1 MSSQPK
7 KTPSEAAAE
16 ARRKARLA
24 AGEAVEALRQVFLN
38 PDAPAPARATAA
50 TTVVRIA
57 GLFEK
62 DENGDRKQPH
72 EMSAE
77 ELQTAID
84 RLKREA
90 SGDIDEEG
98 ENGLFD

>member
-1 MSSQPK
+1 MA
-7 KTPSEAAAE
+7 KTNPTEAAAE

-50 TTVVRIA
+50 TTVARIA

-62 DENGDRKQPH
+62 DEDGDGKQPH

-77 ELQTAID
+77 ELQTAIE

-90 SGDIDEEG
+90 GGEVDEDEG